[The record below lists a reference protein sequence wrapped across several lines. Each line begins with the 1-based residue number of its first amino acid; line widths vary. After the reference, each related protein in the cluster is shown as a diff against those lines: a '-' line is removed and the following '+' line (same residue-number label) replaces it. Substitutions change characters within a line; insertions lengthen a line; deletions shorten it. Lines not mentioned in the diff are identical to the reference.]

1 MPRIAPIA
9 PAEIRPAASAPH
21 SKDAGDPFEQLLQA
35 RGRDDRQPDEPHT
48 RGMESTSAQAVDHDR
63 DSARRT
69 DRRDDTDRADQPDV
83 KTDRSQTD
91 DTGQASAK
99 DKSASTDDASTDT
112 DGKSKDHKSETET
125 TPDAVATAPAADAPQ
140 SANVNA
146 TTADVA
152 AVPAPVIPA
161 KTDVAAAPTPALA
174 PVQTGDAVQAPE
186 AAAAPAPVL
195 DVSATA
201 AAAAATGKSAAGKT
215 KANTGFEIPAPVAD
229 DTQPVT
235 ADDQKVAANAATQ
248 TAVSASANAVSAAPK
263 FAFNTAPQDGQPA
276 VQDKNQGK
284 NAALANIA
292 TEAAAKTGV
301 KPETANASSGQ
312 ESLESAL
319 SKHFSADAP
328 ITNASQIVLPDAS
341 RVLPNN
347 LTPVNAPAQNMP
359 AAASSHAV
367 PLASAAL
374 AIEIASRS
382 KDGSRQFDIRLDPP
396 ELGRIEVKLDVD
408 KTGQVNTHLTVDRP
422 ETLDLLRRDSQG
434 LERALQQ
441 AGLKTSDGGLE
452 FSLRQQTPDG
462 SFNDRNQAQTNA
474 RAGIPVIGD
483 SERTAIIHAEQY
495 QWAARMRGGV
505 DIRV

>member
-9 PAEIRPAASAPH
+9 PAEIRPAAPAPQ
-21 SKDAGDPFEQLLQA
+21 SKDAGDPFGQLLQA
-35 RGRDDRQPDEPHT
+35 TGQSDQQPDEPHT
-48 RGMESTSAQAVDHDR
+48 RGMESTSARAVGHDR
-63 DSARRT
+63 DSLNRT
-69 DRRDDTDRADQPDV
+69 DRRDDTDRADRRDD

-91 DTGQASAK
+91 DTGKAPARG
-99 DKSASTDDASTDT
+99 KSANADDASADA
-112 DGKSKDHKSETET
+112 DGKSKDRKDKSETKT
-125 TPDAVATAPAADAPQ
+125 TPDAVVVAVAPVADAPQ
-140 SANVNA
+140 PANVNA
-146 TTADVA
+146 AVADVA
-152 AVPAPVIPA
+152 AIPAPVIPA
-161 KTDVAAAPTPALA
+161 ETDVAPAPA
-174 PVQTGDAVQAPE
+174 PVQTGDAVQAPN
-186 AAAAPAPVL
+186 AATAPAPVL
-195 DVSATA
+195 DVSATTA
-201 AAAAATGKSAAGKT
+201 AATATGKSAAGKA
-215 KANTGFEIPAPVAD
+215 KANTGFEIPAPMAG

-235 ADDQKVAANAATQ
+235 ADDRKVAANAAAQ
-248 TAVSASANAVSAAPK
+248 TAVSASAVSASPK
-263 FAFNTAPQDGQPA
+263 LASNTAPQDGQPVA
-276 VQDKNQGK
+276 QDMQTAAQDK
-284 NAALANIA
+284 NAALANITA
-292 TEAAAKTGV
+292 EAASKTDVKPEAAAT
-301 KPETANASSGQ
+301 SSGQ
-312 ESLESAL
+312 ESLESVL
-319 SKHFSADAP
+319 SKHFSADAH

-347 LTPVNAPAQNMP
+347 LTPMNAPAQNMP
-359 AAASSHAV
+359 AAASSQAV

-462 SFNDRNQAQTNA
+462 SLNDRNQA
-474 RAGIPVIGD
+474 RANPIGTPVIGD
-483 SERTAIIHAEQY
+483 SEQTATIHAEQY
-495 QWAARMRGGV
+495 QWSARMRGGV

>member
-201 AAAAATGKSAAGKT
+201 AAATGKSAAGKT
-215 KANTGFEIPAPVAD
+215 KANTGFEIP

-284 NAALANIA
+284 NAALANITA
-292 TEAAAKTGV
+292 EAAAKTGV